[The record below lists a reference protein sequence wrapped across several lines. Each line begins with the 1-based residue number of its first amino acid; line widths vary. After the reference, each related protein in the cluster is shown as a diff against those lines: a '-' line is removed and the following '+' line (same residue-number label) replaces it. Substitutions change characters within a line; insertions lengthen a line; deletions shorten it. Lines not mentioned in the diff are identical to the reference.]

1 MANDIVSHR
10 VHSDIFRLEN
20 IVSQVGCMHGK
31 SLLIDELRNIF
42 SQDREFKY
50 VSDAFGFPLTPSH
63 LGLEPDAGLDDG
75 ETTRIFIGGSYRY
88 DVKFN
93 PAISVKNTG
102 SKYVPISFNQNL
114 LSIIHRLETIT
125 DGYGNSSSIY
135 TPTYSTIM
143 GAWDQTF
150 EVKIVAENE
159 IDREE
164 ISDIVQATL
173 MGTRR
178 MALQRAGLFIKGMST
193 SGETEEKYANDYL
206 YMLSINLDT
215 RSEWK
220 VHIPLSNTV
229 ERIGLMVTFGDGRGN
244 TPSTALEINDI
255 ITSVDII

>member
-1 MANDIVSHR
+1 MTNDIVSHR

-42 SQDREFKY
+42 AQDREFRY
-50 VSDAFGFPLTPSH
+50 RSDEFGFPLTPSH
-63 LGLEPDAGLDDG
+63 LGLEPDAGLDDE
-75 ETTRIFIGGSYRY
+75 ETTRIFIGSSYRY

-125 DGYGNSSSIY
+125 DGYGNSSYIY
-135 TPTYSTIM
+135 SPTYSTIM

-150 EVKIVAENE
+150 EVKIVTENE
-159 IDREE
+159 VDREE
-164 ISDIVQATL
+164 ISDIVQSTL
-173 MGTRR
+173 IGTRR
-178 MALQRAGLFIKGMST
+178 MALQRAGLFIRDLST
-193 SGETEEKYANDYL
+193 SGEVEEKYSNDYI
-206 YMLSINLDT
+206 YSISINLDC

-220 VHIPLSNTV
+220 VHIPLNNVV
-229 ERIGLMVTFGDGRGN
+229 ERIGLLVTFGDGRGN
-244 TPSTALEINDI
+244 TPSDGLNINHI
-255 ITSVDII
+255 ITSADII